1 MRMDL
6 NLSRL
11 SEEESVELILF
22 HTDREVNKHD
32 FRMEGELQRTVK
44 H

>member
-6 NLSRL
+6 NLGRL
-11 SEEESVELILF
+11 SEEESVELILY

-32 FRMEGELQRTVK
+32 FCMEGELQRTVK
-44 H
+44 N